1 MASPESG
8 APSPDPSDPDSPQ
21 PSSPAD
27 ASPLWQ
33 VLLRDIA
40 IVAAALSL
48 FAAADSWHQLSGGL
62 LSGTVALINGLLV
75 GLGVAALVH
84 EWGHFAGARLSGGTA
99 PLRPFAG
106 FLPIFDFDYAN
117 NTRQQFQAMS
127 IGGNAGHWLVF
138 LVFFFGFPL
147 SSLGQVA
154 LASSAFGFGVFASSI
169 EFPVIRHAAG
179 GLSGLEALSKIPRD
193 FVKRN
198 GRYGLVAALVAFLV
212 L

>member
-1 MASPESG
+1 MASSEPG
-8 APSPDPSDPDSPQ
+8 APSPDQSDPDRREPAA
-21 PSSPAD
+21 PAD

-33 VLLRDIA
+33 VALRDVA

-48 FAAADSWHQLSGGL
+48 FAAADTWHTLTGS
-62 LSGTVALINGLLV
+62 ALAGAVSLIDGLLV
-75 GLGVAALVH
+75 GLGVAALLH

-106 FLPIFDFDYAN
+106 FLPLFDFDYTN

-127 IGGNAGHWLVF
+127 IGGNAAHWSVF
-138 LVFFFGFPL
+138 LVFFFGLPL
-147 SSLGQVA
+147 ASLGQVA
-154 LASSAFGFGVFASSI
+154 LASSAFGFCVFASSI

-179 GLSGLEALSKIPRD
+179 GLSGIEALSKIPRD
-193 FVKRN
+193 FVTRN
-198 GRYGLVAALVAFLV
+198 GRYGLVAALLAFLV